1 MTKWHFY
8 IKTMKQV
15 SDFHPLHPIFGFVGG
30 FFVGLS
36 VTLWLGMTNKTK
48 MNMNKMKH
56 YRRFLLL
63 LAMLPV
69 GTFAK
74 DNFKMTGEI
83 DGVGN
88 DTLCIEYVILQPQK
102 QIVKRK
108 IVVKNGE
115 FSFSAKLHDAY
126 MGLMHLK
133 SKPQE
138 TLYTYFVPDEE
149 AIFSGRLNSVEEHWS
164 GSTFYQ
170 QYEQVINL
178 ERPFNVEF
186 AAARNEPDSIRK
198 LKNIDINNRSHSVY
212 MKYIEEHPDEDATAT
227 LVINVRYDQAL
238 TAIGKLTPEVRNG
251 RMKSELDQNERMFTL
266 VMKEVAARNAVK
278 NDTVTIGG
286 QVPELGLKDL
296 DGNVLELKSLRG
308 KYVVLDF
315 WGSWCTW
322 CIKGFPKL
330 KEYYAK
336 YKDRLEIVGID
347 CNDTAEKWA
356 AAVKKHKVP
365 WLHVR
370 SEDGIIEQK
379 FRVTGYPYK
388 VLISPDG
395 IVLNAFLGETDDFY
409 KYLDTTL

>member
-1 MTKWHFY
+1 MR
-8 IKTMKQV
+8 
-15 SDFHPLHPIFGFVGG
+15 
-30 FFVGLS
+30 
-36 VTLWLGMTNKTK
+36 
-48 MNMNKMKH
+48 KMKR
-56 YRRFLLL
+56 YRRFLFL

-74 DNFKMTGEI
+74 DNFKMTGKI

-138 TLYTYFVPDEE
+138 TLYTYLE
-149 AIFSGRLNSVEEHWS
+149 AHWS

-170 QYEQVINL
+170 QYERVTNIQ
-178 ERPFNVEF
+178 RPFDVEF
-186 AAARNEPDSIRK
+186 AAVRNEPDSIRL
-198 LKNIDINNRSHSVY
+198 LKNREINSRLFPTY

-227 LVINVRYDQAL
+227 LVIHVEYDQVL

-251 RMKSELDQNERMFTL
+251 RMKAELDQNERMFSL
-266 VMKEVAARNAVK
+266 VMKRKAAREEVK

-296 DGNVLELKSLRG
+296 NGNVLELNSLRG

-322 CIKGFPKL
+322 CIKGFPNL

-370 SEDGIIEQK
+370 SEDGIIEQ
-379 FRVTGYPYK
+379 
-388 VLISPDG
+388 
-395 IVLNAFLGETDDFY
+395 EEFY
-409 KYLDTTL
+409 QYLDTTL

>member
-1 MTKWHFY
+1 MRS
-8 IKTMKQV
+8 IKNHLLLRSTSGCLLPTGRRKG
-15 SDFHPLHPIFGFVGG
+15 H
-30 FFVGLS
+30 
-36 VTLWLGMTNKTK
+36 K
-48 MNMNKMKH
+48 NKMKH
-56 YRRFLLL
+56 YRQFLFL

-74 DNFKMTGEI
+74 DNFKMTGKI

-102 QIVKRK
+102 Q
-108 IVVKNGE
+108 VVNCKVAVMNGE
-115 FSFSAKLHDAY
+115 FSFSTRLSDAY
-126 MGLMHLK
+126 LASMYLK
-133 SKPQE
+133 SNPKE

-149 AIFSGRLNSVEEHWS
+149 AVFSGHLNSVEENWS
-164 GSTFYQ
+164 GTAFYQ
-170 QYEQVINL
+170 QYERVTEVQ
-178 ERPFNVEF
+178 RPFDVEF
-186 AAARNEPDSIRK
+186 AAARNEPDSIRV
-198 LKNIDINNRSHSVY
+198 LKNRDINSRSHPAY

-227 LVINVRYDQAL
+227 LVIYVDYDQVL

-251 RMKSELDQNERMFTL
+251 RMKVELDQNERMFTL
-266 VMKEVAARNAVK
+266 VMKEKAARDAVK

-296 DGNVLELKSLRG
+296 NGNVLELKSLRG

-336 YKDRLEIVGID
+336 YNDRLEIMGID

-356 AAVKKHKVP
+356 AAVKKHNVP

-395 IVLNAFLGETDDFY
+395 TVLNAYLGETEEFY
-409 KYLDTTL
+409 QYLDATL

>member
-1 MTKWHFY
+1 
-8 IKTMKQV
+8 
-15 SDFHPLHPIFGFVGG
+15 
-30 FFVGLS
+30 
-36 VTLWLGMTNKTK
+36 
-48 MNMNKMKH
+48 MNKMKH

-74 DNFKMTGEI
+74 DNFKMTGKI
-83 DGVGN
+83 DGVGD

-102 QIVKRK
+102 QIVNRK
-108 IVVKNGE
+108 VAVENGE
-115 FSFSAKLHDAY
+115 FSFSAKLREAY
-126 MGLMHLK
+126 SASMFLK
-133 SKPQE
+133 SNPQE
-138 TLYTYFVPDEE
+138 ILSTYFVPDEE
-149 AIFSGRLNSVEEHWS
+149 AVFSGRLDLVEAHWS

-170 QYEQVINL
+170 QYERVTNL
-178 ERPFNVEF
+178 QRPFNVEF
-186 AAARNEPDSIRK
+186 AAAGNEPDSIRS
-198 LKNIDINNRSHSVY
+198 LKNREINSRSDPAY
-212 MKYIEEHPDEDATAT
+212 MTYIEEHPDEDATAT
-227 LVINVRYDQAL
+227 LVIYVGYDQVL

-251 RMKSELDQNERMFTL
+251 RMKAELDQHESVFSL
-266 VMKEVAARNAVK
+266 VMKRKAAREVVK
-278 NDTVTIGG
+278 NDTVTVGS

-296 DGNVLELKSLRG
+296 NGNVLELNSLRG

-347 CNDTAEKWA
+347 CNDSAEKWA

-370 SEDGIIEQK
+370 SEDSIIEQK

-388 VLISPDG
+388 VLISPEG
-395 IVLNAFLGETDDFY
+395 TVLKAYLGETEEFY
-409 KYLDTTL
+409 QYLDATL

>member
-1 MTKWHFY
+1 
-8 IKTMKQV
+8 
-15 SDFHPLHPIFGFVGG
+15 
-30 FFVGLS
+30 
-36 VTLWLGMTNKTK
+36 
-48 MNMNKMKH
+48 MNKMKH

-74 DNFKMTGEI
+74 DNFKMTGKI

-102 QIVKRK
+102 QIVNRK
-108 IVVKNGE
+108 IVVKSGE
-115 FSFSAKLHDAY
+115 FSFSAKLREAY
-126 MGLMHLK
+126 SGSMFLK
-133 SKPQE
+133 SNPKE
-138 TLYTYFVPDEE
+138 ILYTYFVPNEE
-149 AIFSGRLNSVEEHWS
+149 AVFSGRLDLVEAHWS

-170 QYEQVINL
+170 QYERVKNL
-178 ERPFNVEF
+178 QRLFEIEF
-186 AAARNEPDSIRK
+186 AAARNEPDSIRG
-198 LKNIDINNRSHSVY
+198 LKNRDIRSRSHPAY

-227 LVINVRYDQAL
+227 LVIYVEYDQVL

-251 RMKSELDQNERMFTL
+251 RMKAELDQNEMMFSL
-266 VMKEVAARNAVK
+266 ALKRKAARDAVK

-296 DGNVLELKSLRG
+296 NGNVLELKSLRG

-370 SEDGIIEQK
+370 SEDSIIEQK

-388 VLISPDG
+388 VLISPEG
-395 IVLNAFLGETDDFY
+395 TVLKAYLGETEEFY
-409 KYLDTTL
+409 QYLDATL

>member
-1 MTKWHFY
+1 
-8 IKTMKQV
+8 
-15 SDFHPLHPIFGFVGG
+15 
-30 FFVGLS
+30 
-36 VTLWLGMTNKTK
+36 
-48 MNMNKMKH
+48 MNKMKH

-74 DNFKMTGEI
+74 DNFKMTGKI

-102 QIVKRK
+102 QIVNRK
-108 IVVKNGE
+108 VAVENGE
-115 FSFSAKLHDAY
+115 FSFSAKLSEAY
-126 MGLMHLK
+126 SGSMFLK
-133 SKPQE
+133 SNPKE
-138 TLYTYFVPDEE
+138 ILYTYFVPNEE
-149 AIFSGRLNSVEEHWS
+149 AVFSGRLVLVEAHWS

-170 QYEQVINL
+170 QYERVTNL
-178 ERPFNVEF
+178 QRPFNIEF
-186 AAARNEPDSIRK
+186 AAARNEPDSIRE

-227 LVINVRYDQAL
+227 LVINVGYDQAL

-251 RMKSELDQNERMFTL
+251 RMKSELDRNERMFTL

-370 SEDGIIEQK
+370 SEDSIIEQK

-388 VLISPDG
+388 VLISPEG
-395 IVLNAFLGETDDFY
+395 TVLKAYLGETEEFY
-409 KYLDTTL
+409 QYLDATL

>member
-1 MTKWHFY
+1 
-8 IKTMKQV
+8 
-15 SDFHPLHPIFGFVGG
+15 
-30 FFVGLS
+30 
-36 VTLWLGMTNKTK
+36 
-48 MNMNKMKH
+48 MNKMKH

-74 DNFKMTGEI
+74 DNFKMTGKI
-83 DGVGN
+83 DGVEN
-88 DTLCIEYVILQPQK
+88 DTLCIEYVILQPKK
-102 QIVKRK
+102 QIVNRK
-108 IVVKNGE
+108 VAVENGE
-115 FSFSAKLHDAY
+115 FSFSAKLSEAY
-126 MGLMHLK
+126 SGLMFLK
-133 SKPQE
+133 SNPE
-138 TLYTYFVPDEE
+138 EILNTFFVPGEE
-149 AIFSGRLNSVEEHWS
+149 AVFSGRLDLIEAHWS

-170 QYEQVINL
+170 QYERVTNL
-178 ERPFNVEF
+178 QRPFEVEF
-186 AAARNEPDSIRK
+186 AAARNEPDSIRG
-198 LKNIDINNRSHSVY
+198 LKNRDIRSRSHPAY

-227 LVINVRYDQAL
+227 LVIYVEYDQVL

-251 RMKSELDQNERMFTL
+251 RMKAELDQNEMMFSL
-266 VMKEVAARNAVK
+266 AMKRKSARDAVK

-296 DGNVLELKSLRG
+296 NGNVLELKSLRG

-330 KEYYAK
+330 KKYYAK

-347 CNDTAEKWA
+347 CNDTAEKWT

-388 VLISPDG
+388 VLISPEG
-395 IVLNAFLGETDDFY
+395 TVLKAYLGETEEFY
-409 KYLDTTL
+409 QYLDATL